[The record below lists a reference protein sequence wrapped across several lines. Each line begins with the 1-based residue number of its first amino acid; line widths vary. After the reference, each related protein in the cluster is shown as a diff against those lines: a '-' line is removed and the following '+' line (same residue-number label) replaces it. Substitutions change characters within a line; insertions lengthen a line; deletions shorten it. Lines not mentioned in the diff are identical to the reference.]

1 MDEELNVENPWLA
14 VKVERNRLLFVT
26 DWTQGNDSPL
36 TQEKQDEWKVYRQS
50 LRDMFIGCVVPADV
64 TWPKIPE

>member
-1 MDEELNVENPWLA
+1 MDEEFNVENLWLA